1 MKIWDEQNID
11 VFTANEEKIKIAH
24 SSMQEICLRV
34 GSDKETVCLMK
45 NNLYFH

>member
-24 SSMQEICLRV
+24 NSMQEI
-34 GSDKETVCLMK
+34 
-45 NNLYFH
+45 YFEK